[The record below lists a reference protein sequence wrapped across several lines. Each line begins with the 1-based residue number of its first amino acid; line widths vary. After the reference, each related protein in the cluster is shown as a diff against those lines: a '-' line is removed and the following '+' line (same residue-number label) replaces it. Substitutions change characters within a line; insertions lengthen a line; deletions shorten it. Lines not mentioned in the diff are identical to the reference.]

1 MNPTDLH
8 HLTALAM
15 SEEELQT
22 AVTHMATLCGWRSY
36 HTYNSRRSN
45 PGFPD
50 LVLTRRGR
58 LLFVEL
64 KSQRG
69 KVRPEQ
75 QDWLNDLDEVER
87 KTGGL
92 VMARLWRPSSW
103 GCGEVEE
110 VLRG

>member
-1 MNPTDLH
+1 MNPTDLRAV
-8 HLTALAM
+8 TALAM

-22 AVTHMATLCGWRSY
+22 AVTHLATLYGWRWY
-36 HTYNSRRSN
+36 HVYDSRRSN

-58 LLFVEL
+58 LIFCEL

-92 VMARLWRPSSW
+92 VVARLWRPSDWLSN
-103 GCGEVEE
+103 EIEE
-110 VLRG
+110 VLR